1 MIVGVTEMPS
11 PTGKSGESFYWINGL
26 FWASVHYS
34 FVYLFISL
42 RKYLAHGD
50 IYMDVRSASA
60 IEHLVMTL
68 WGLQTQ

>member
-11 PTGKSGESFYWINGL
+11 PTGESGESFYWINGL
-26 FWASVHYS
+26 FWASVHCS

-42 RKYLAHGD
+42 RKYLAHRH
-50 IYMDVRSASA
+50 IYMDVGSASA
-60 IEHLVMTL
+60 IEHLVMML